1 MTNKLSDYQKEVFMD
16 IYKTSLGTNQFP
28 NSISINA
35 AISDSATIAFASVE
49 LLTDGNE
56 FRNPSDIIKMLNDRR
71 SDEPIEFPQIEELRY
86 GTIRQFFIWRNRLRY
101 IRGFKISS
109 FA

>member
-16 IYKTSLGTNQFP
+16 IYKTSLGAMLSTNQFP

-49 LLTDGNE
+49 LLTDGDE
-56 FRNPSDIIKMLNDRR
+56 LRNPSDIIKILNDRR
-71 SDEPIEFPQIEELRY
+71 SDEPIEFPQIEE
-86 GTIRQFFIWRNRLRY
+86 
-101 IRGFKISS
+101 
-109 FA
+109 

>member
-16 IYKTSLGTNQFP
+16 IYKTSLGAMLSTNQFP

-49 LLTDGNE
+49 LLTDGDE
-56 FRNPSDIIKMLNDRR
+56 LRNPSDIIKRLNDRR
-71 SDEPIEFPQIEELRY
+71 SDEPIEFPQIEE
-86 GTIRQFFIWRNRLRY
+86 
-101 IRGFKISS
+101 
-109 FA
+109 